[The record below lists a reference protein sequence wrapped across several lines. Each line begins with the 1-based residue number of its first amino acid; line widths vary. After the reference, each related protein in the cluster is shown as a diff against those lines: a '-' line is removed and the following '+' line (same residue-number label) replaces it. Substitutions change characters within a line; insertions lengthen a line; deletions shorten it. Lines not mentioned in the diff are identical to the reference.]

1 MGKIFGDKLL
11 LDIQHVHVNLPYDI
25 GAFNVSITVTED
37 VKYKEVHER
46 NTEITSLITIYCT

>member
-11 LDIQHVHVNLPYDI
+11 LDIQHVHVNLPCDI

-46 NTEITSLITIYCT
+46 NT